1 MEPFIRVDQYQFIK
15 YQTQILINSH
25 SSVNDKNVLNAVK
38 SLARDKVADLFPELE
53 DNQKHLLEPIVE
65 IEDIAEAEEFLDELK
80 PYVIPFK
87 NVTEQTLKKLF
98 PKAKKLK
105 LPSLV
110 DVDFKKLSY
119 LGWDDKGTNKK
130 YLIVPHQNKLTGL
143 SGTFTPTAKKGVC
156 ILCSCHSEVGLF
168 MSEKKG
174 KIQGTFV
181 RRGNYIC
188 QDSLKCNENLI
199 SLSKL
204 DDFIILLKGKEAID
218 I

>member
-1 MEPFIRVDQYQFIK
+1 MNPFIRADQYQFIK
-15 YQTQILINSH
+15 FQTQILINSH
-25 SSVNDKNVLNAVK
+25 ATVNDKNVLNAVK
-38 SLARDKVADLFPELE
+38 SLARDKVSELFSDLEE
-53 DNQKHLLEPIVE
+53 DQKHLLDPLID
-65 IEDIAEAEEFLDELK
+65 IEDNSKAEEFLEDLK

-110 DVDFKKLSY
+110 GVDFKEISY
-119 LGWDDKGTNKK
+119 LGWDDVGTNRKF
-130 YLIVPHQNKLTGL
+130 LIVPYQNKLIGL
-143 SGTFTPTAKKGVC
+143 SGSFTPIAKKGVC
-156 ILCSCHSEVGLF
+156 MLCNRHSEVGLF

-174 KIQGTFV
+174 KTQGTFV

-188 QDSLKCNENLI
+188 QDSMKCNENLI

-204 DDFIILLKGKEAID
+204 EDFILLLHGKKNE
-218 I
+218 

>member
-1 MEPFIRVDQYQFIK
+1 MEPFIRADQYQFIK

-25 SSVNDKNVLNAVK
+25 ATVNDKNVLNAVK
-38 SLARDKVADLFPELE
+38 SLARDKVSNLFLNLE
-53 DNQKHLLEPIVE
+53 EQQKHILEPLVE
-65 IEDIAEAEEFLDELK
+65 IEDTAKAEEFLGGIK

-87 NVTEQTLKKLF
+87 NVSEQTLKKLF

-105 LPSLV
+105 LPSLI
-110 DVDFKKLSY
+110 DVDFKELSY
-119 LGWDDKGTNKK
+119 LGWDDKGTNRKF
-130 YLIVPHQNKLTGL
+130 LIAPHQNKLVGL
-143 SGTFTPTAKKGVC
+143 SGTFNPIAKKGVC
-156 ILCSCHSEVGLF
+156 VLCNRHSEVGLF

-204 DDFIILLKGKEAID
+204 EDFIMLLNGKEV
-218 I
+218 